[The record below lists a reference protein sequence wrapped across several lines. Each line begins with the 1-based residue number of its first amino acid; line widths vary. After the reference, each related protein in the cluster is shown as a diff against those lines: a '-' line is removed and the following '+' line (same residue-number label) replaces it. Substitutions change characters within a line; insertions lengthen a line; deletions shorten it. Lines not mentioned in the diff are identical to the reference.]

1 MLVTTIELPPG
12 HVPLLR
18 PTVQEG
24 ADMFSDALTEALSIA
39 LAKNTPEFNRILTR
53 FATGKH
59 VVFMTLH
66 TEPALSVGGD

>member
-24 ADMFSDALTEALSIA
+24 ASMFSEALAESLSIA
-39 LAKNTPEFNRILTR
+39 LQKNTPELNGILQR

-59 VVFMTLH
+59 VVFLTLH
-66 TEPALSVGGD
+66 TEPALDVGE